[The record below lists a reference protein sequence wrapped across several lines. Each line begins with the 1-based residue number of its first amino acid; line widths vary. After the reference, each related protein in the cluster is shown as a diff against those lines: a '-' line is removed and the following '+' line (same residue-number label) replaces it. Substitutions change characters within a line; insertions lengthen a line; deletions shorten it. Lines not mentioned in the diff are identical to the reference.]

1 MENKNWIQTIQNKVV
16 GFYYTLDTT
25 FAILRVAIFA
35 LLGYTMHQ
43 LVFSKMSAVPKKSH
57 ADVSSSAISE
67 DLMQLMGWSALATS
81 LSYGIFRLII
91 EAMEGGMSFALERVF
106 GAFFF
111 IAFFMTMVLMVIPE
125 IVRLL
130 KKMGYLQS
138 QSGLSGLNRI
148 VLQSIMIVMS
158 YVVAGI
164 ILISWTA
171 LAFMDL
177 WSKSRVAAT
186 IFVVVALTSLLLVFR
201 PTIIETG
208 KEKVDYIK
216 YRLGF

>member
-1 MENKNWIQTIQNKVV
+1 MVSYFLRRSDMKNKNWIQTIWNAACAPFVVMGMAFGIYGFVIPESDVSKVVRYKVV

-106 GAFFF
+106 GAIFF
-111 IAFFMTMVLMVIPE
+111 IVFSITMVLMVIPE
-125 IVRLL
+125 TVRLL
-130 KKMGYLQS
+130 KKMGYIKAQ
-138 QSGLSGLNRI
+138 
-148 VLQSIMIVMS
+148 
-158 YVVAGI
+158 
-164 ILISWTA
+164 
-171 LAFMDL
+171 LA
-177 WSKSRVAAT
+177 K
-186 IFVVVALTSLLLVFR
+186 
-201 PTIIETG
+201 G
-208 KEKVDYIK
+208 K
-216 YRLGF
+216 RAFL